1 MQASV
6 QRVAIQSTCL
16 SVFLVQSP
24 ALADDS
30 GRKESQHERL
40 SLLGLLGVQNS
51 VLPVVSGFPQQDGHT
66 LHWWTLP
73 ASL

>member
-30 GRKESQHERL
+30 GRKEYNMNDFLRL
-40 SLLGLLGVQNS
+40 
-51 VLPVVSGFPQQDGHT
+51 DC
-66 LHWWTLP
+66 
-73 ASL
+73 